1 MRQLQDLNLSSV
13 DKAADEWGRMMAR
26 LGAGQDRVDREMSAK
41 LRNAWGGTAAKT
53 AMDRLDRLSQNFQY
67 GYQESGYVRTL
78 LNGCAD
84 ELRVQQKNLKAALEE
99 AESHKFT
106 VDDTGKVTYP
116 PIPEE
121 EIPMQLGTPDD
132 GPAWQHPT
140 QVRAQDIADRI
151 AKAVTKATEIDQRY
165 GTSLKQLTA
174 DDGLKISAATWADV
188 AKDRKAIGK
197 DTEAALDLAGIPSGS
212 TPAQNAA
219 WWKGLSK
226 EDQQQYLALHPERIG
241 ALDGL
246 PSAVRDDANRVVL
259 RTSRGEL
266 EMKIAELKKNEPKQ
280 EFYDDWWV
288 VGSNTEHD
296 KWQKELDE
304 LEGKRDGAAA
314 VQKRLDHAGTDGLPD
329 AYLLGF
335 DTDKLG
341 HAVVANGN
349 PDTADHTAVFVPGTG
364 SNLAGADGDM
374 KRMAD
379 LWRES
384 SEKAPGQQVSTITWI
399 GYDAPQSIV
408 PEAMDRSYAVDGA
421 PRLNGFLDG
430 LQTAQGGPDAS
441 HTTVIGHSYGST
453 TVGAAS
459 MHGDLPADDIIAV
472 GSPGMLVGEA
482 DQLDVGGEHVWSQKA
497 PLLND
502 QVALGGKIAGHG
514 GLGPDH
520 DLWDVPIG
528 NVPSD
533 EAFGA
538 NRMATDSPD
547 HSSYWEPESVS
558 LENQAWVV
566 TGRYDEVT
574 DG

>member
-1 MRQLQDLNLSSV
+1 MRQLQDLDLSSV
-13 DKAADEWGRMMAR
+13 DKAAEEWGRMMAR

-41 LRNAWGGTAAKT
+41 LRQTWDGGAAEK
-53 AMDRLDRLSQNFQY
+53 ALDRLDRLSQNFQY

-121 EIPMQLGTPDD
+121 EIPTQLGTPDD

-151 AKAVTKATEIDQRY
+151 AKAVTKATEIDRRY
-165 GTSLKQLTA
+165 ATSLKQLTT

-188 AKDRKAIGK
+188 AKDRKAISK
-197 DTEAALDLAGIPSGS
+197 DTEAALDLASIPSGS

-259 RTSRGEL
+259 RTSRSEL

-304 LEGKRDGAAA
+304 LNGKLRGADA
-314 VQKRLDHAGTDGLPD
+314 VQKRLDDAGTEGLPD

-335 DTDKLG
+335 DTNKLG

-364 SNLAGADGDM
+364 SNLAGANGDM

-379 LWRES
+379 LWQES
-384 SEKAPGQQVSTITWI
+384 SLKAPGQEVSTITWI

-408 PEAMDRSYAVDGA
+408 PEAMDKSYAFDGA

-482 DQLDVGGEHVWSQKA
+482 DQLDVGGEHVWAQTA
-497 PLLND
+497 PLSND
-502 QVALGGKIAGHG
+502 KVPLGGKIAGLG
-514 GLGPDH
+514 GFGPDH
-520 DLWDVPIG
+520 DPWDPPIV

-538 NRMATDSPD
+538 NRMATDSVD
-547 HSSYWEPESVS
+547 HSGYWKEGSVS

-566 TGRYDEVT
+566 TGNYDKVI
-574 DG
+574 DD